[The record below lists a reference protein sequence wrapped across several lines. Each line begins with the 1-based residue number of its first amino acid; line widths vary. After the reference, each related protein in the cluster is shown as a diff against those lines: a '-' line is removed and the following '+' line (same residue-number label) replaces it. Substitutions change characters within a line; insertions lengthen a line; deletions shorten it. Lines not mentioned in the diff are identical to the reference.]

1 MSRATSLAVVALTL
15 VLVPA
20 PAGAGTTRPP
30 LGLTVTPARVALAG
44 TGKASVRITN
54 PGRGAVVVDVG
65 RAGFS
70 LDLRGRPRVVARA
83 APRAATAWL
92 TVQPGHFVLPAGAS
106 KWLTVSSRL
115 PRRAEPGDP
124 DALVLFTTRPR
135 RSAGVAVRM
144 RIGVVVVVRA
154 PGRVVRSVAIRALR
168 VRRAGRTRTLELVLA
183 NRGNVTEAIDAVR
196 IRLSL
201 VRNGVRASV
210 RAETRALRPRTNGV
224 VQFRYRGRLAGWITA
239 RVRLTLEPGR
249 PALSRT
255 FRVKL

>member
-115 PRRAEPGDP
+115 PRRAEPGDH

-210 RAETRALRPRTNGV
+210 RGETRALRPRTNGV